1 MFDAL
6 VVDDEEDI
14 CEVLKEELEALG
26 LETISAA
33 TGEAALK
40 LTEMNEW
47 KLCLVDLKL
56 ATAVTG
62 LDVIK
67 AIRSRRP
74 RAIVIAMTGYVDV
87 GLRQETEE
95 LGVAAYF
102 GKPDDLRPEVF
113 ARKIK
118 EILNQTGREKK

>member
-14 CEVLKEELEALG
+14 GEILKEELEELG
-26 LETISAA
+26 LVTIAVA

-56 ATAVTG
+56 ATSVTG
-62 LDVIK
+62 LDVIR
-67 AIRSRRP
+67 AIRERRP
-74 RAIVIAMTGYVDV
+74 KALVIAMTGYVDV
-87 GLRQETEE
+87 SLRQETEK

-102 GKPDDLRPEVF
+102 AKPDDLRPEVF
-113 ARKIK
+113 RRKIK
-118 EILNQTGREKK
+118 AVLDPLERGKK